1 LTRRDDPAP
10 CCPSTFRRA
19 AGSEGCFDGALRDFR
34 PHRFVLKEE
43 GPGVVR
49 ERNTCRVFDT

>member
-1 LTRRDDPAP
+1 L
-10 CCPSTFRRA
+10 RA
-19 AGSEGCFDGALRDFR
+19 AGSESCFDGALRDFR

-49 ERNTCRVFDT
+49 ERNTCRMFDA